1 MTLIKTG
8 KFELTRKKPNN
19 LKSTQ
24 YENFEHELFRK
35 FSSPKIFTR
44 KNIYVHQQKL
54 WKFKYFNAYSDHWR
68 MSNFWYK
75 HKLSLFYRNLMNAA
89 LNRDEIKYDIISK
102 ASWVVDQKSWKYM
115 HWFSDAMQRIQH
127 LEKFLNEYP
136 VIIFRHY
143 ENYEYIK
150 YTLKRLEIPHIV
162 LERENYYLVKELL
175 ISSHVAPSGN
185 YHEILINN
193 VSSRL
198 KENIEVRNSQPSEN
212 IWISRQKATIR
223 KVVNN
228 KELQK
233 ILKKYDFREIIL
245 EDLSFEEQVNIL
257 SRAKILAGIQGAG
270 LTNILFMKEETS
282 LLEVR
287 SVEDASNN
295 CYFSLASAL
304 NIKYFYSDAF
314 VNQDK
319 GGSHSGNYEIDIND
333 LEKSIIS
340 ILNL

>member
-1 MTLIKTG
+1 
-8 KFELTRKKPNN
+8 
-19 LKSTQ
+19 
-24 YENFEHELFRK
+24 
-35 FSSPKIFTR
+35 
-44 KNIYVHQQKL
+44 
-54 WKFKYFNAYSDHWR
+54 
-68 MSNFWYK
+68 
-75 HKLSLFYRNLMNAA
+75 
-89 LNRDEIKYDIISK
+89 
-102 ASWVVDQKSWKYM
+102 
-115 HWFSDAMQRIQH
+115 
-127 LEKFLNEYP
+127 
-136 VIIFRHY
+136 
-143 ENYEYIK
+143 

-270 LTNILFMKEETS
+270 LTNILFMKEGTS
-282 LLEVR
+282 LLEIR